1 MFQMLIRFKNYK
13 ICAPPVMTEVDLIG
27 HTFLLAFLFASS
39 GLYPSSYSAVFA
51 LRSGEKVTFLV
62 SVVSAKK
69 GCGTLRQGESRTVLA
84 CS

>member
-1 MFQMLIRFKNYK
+1 MLIRFKNYK

-51 LRSGEKVTFLV
+51 LRSGEKVSNFLSV
-62 SVVSAKK
+62 S
-69 GCGTLRQGESRTVLA
+69 C
-84 CS
+84 